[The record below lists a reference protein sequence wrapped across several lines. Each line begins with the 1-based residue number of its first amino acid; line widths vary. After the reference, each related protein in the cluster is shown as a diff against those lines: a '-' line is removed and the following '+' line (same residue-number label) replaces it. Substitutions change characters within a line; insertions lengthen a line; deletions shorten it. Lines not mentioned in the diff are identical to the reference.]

1 METQVL
7 APQIGF
13 VSSHIAIQTTGA
25 RHFVDLTDDV
35 QQRIMES
42 GLRSGLVVVTSL
54 HTTASL
60 LLNEHEPELLK
71 DLDDFLSRLAPEES
85 GYAHNAVP
93 CLPGE
98 RPNGHAHCQALLL
111 QASLTLPFV
120 DGRLILGRY
129 QRIFLIELDCPR
141 PRRVTVSMLGS

>member
-1 METQVL
+1 MDTQVL
-7 APQIGF
+7 VPQLGF
-13 VSSHIAIQTTGA
+13 VSSQIAIQTSGP

-35 QQRIMES
+35 QDRIGDS
-42 GLRSGLVVVTSL
+42 GLRSGLAVVTSL

-71 DLDDFLSRLAPEES
+71 DLDDFLARLAPEED

-111 QASLTLPFV
+111 NASITLPFV
-120 DGRLILGRY
+120 DGRLAVGRY
-129 QRIFLIELDCPR
+129 QRLFLVELDCSR
-141 PRRVTVSMLGS
+141 PRRVTVTLLGS

>member
-1 METQVL
+1 MDTQVL
-7 APQIGF
+7 VPQLGF
-13 VSSHIAIQTTGA
+13 VSSQIAIQTSGP

-35 QQRIMES
+35 QDRIGDS
-42 GLRSGLVVVTSL
+42 GLRSGLAVVTSL

-71 DLDDFLSRLAPEES
+71 DLDDFLARLAPEGD

-111 QASLTLPFV
+111 NASITLPFV
-120 DGRLILGRY
+120 DSRLALGRY
-129 QRIFLIELDCPR
+129 QRLFLVELDCPR
-141 PRRVTVSMLGS
+141 PRRVTVTLLGS